1 MLLWDRFTEVCNLR
15 FGPAFHG
22 TSLSEL
28 ARLPFVSTIQDYAD
42 RFNIVLCHTRAL
54 SVSQKGKL
62 FIGGLLEPIRIVW
75 VQAHVTPKVQVLDK
89 PLTHA
94 TIAIQVRPHRCHLIR
109 NIHQQTQ
116 HNEQPA
122 HYWRNMH
129 GVAFTGHLL
138 KQKHGGVMSSL
149 STQLHQYVSFTIIPI
164 NQVPSGHLSYKPKQR
179 KIRQSKIIPNPIK
192 QVQCGHVQ

>member
-1 MLLWDRFTEVCNLR
+1 MQNPHETLKIPTEHVKGLR
-15 FGPAFHG
+15 
-22 TSLSEL
+22 
-28 ARLPFVSTIQDYAD
+28 ARLKEHA
-42 RFNIVLCHTRAL
+42 FNMTCQMCLRQCQTELEKHLSSRKQNVTWIVR
-54 SVSQKGKL
+54 
-62 FIGGLLEPIRIVW
+62 
-75 VQAHVTPKVQVLDK
+75 VQAPHICYQLCYTQGSSIRQS
-89 PLTHA
+89 LTHA
-94 TIAIQVRPHRCHLIR
+94 TIAIHRCHLIR

-164 NQVPSGHLSYKPKQR
+164 NQVP
-179 KIRQSKIIPNPIK
+179 
-192 QVQCGHVQ
+192 CGNRGK